1 MMKVFVLQ
9 KIIFKM
15 KCKKEKKRKK
25 KKMGQHDPIYHST
38 NPSTS

>member
-1 MMKVFVLQ
+1 MKVFVLQ

-15 KCKKEKKRKK
+15 KCKKEKKK

>member
-1 MMKVFVLQ
+1 MKVFVLQ

-25 KKMGQHDPIYHST
+25 KMGQHDPIYHST

>member
-1 MMKVFVLQ
+1 MIKVFVFQ

-15 KCKKEKKRKK
+15 KCKKEKK